1 MCVPPHVS
9 PPQKVTA
16 LCLYPALL
24 AEPSIPEDAKDRARR
39 LLAACGGQSAGECP
53 VWGGTTHTHTE
64 GHSRHL
70 HVTPRPCPPPQPGA
84 YSASPGIELVRRDV
98 ARFLQRRDGV
108 PARPQDIFLSTGA
121 SDAIVVRGGGTRRPS
136 VSVTRCPPVPPS
148 PGWVPPVG
156 RSHGGHPQRD
166 LCAGFG
172 TGPGAGGCQGGGGGT
187 GGTMCPPAVPTPPR
201 GPCQRP
207 AALGAA
213 AAGLLPRR
221 PLAPRRPLPHAAPT
235 PSRCPHPHAVP
246 SPRCPL
252 PTPSCPIIVPL
263 PTTSRPHRC
272 PHDVSS
278 PALSPHPRPP
288 VPSLSPCP
296 RPP

>member
-1 MCVPPHVS
+1 MSGAEPCVCPPHVS
-9 PPQKVTA
+9 PPKVAA

-53 VWGGTTHTHTE
+53 VWGGGTHTGT
-64 GHSRHL
+64 L
-70 HVTPRPCPPPQPGA
+70 TTPPCHPPTVSPPPT
-84 YSASPGIELVRRDV
+84 RC
-98 ARFLQRRDGV
+98 LQRQPRHRAGAARRGAV
-108 PARPQDIFLSTGA
+108 PPAPR
-121 SDAIVVRGGGTRRPS
+121 RRPRQTPGHLPLHRGQRCHRGTGWGDTS
-136 VSVTRCPPVPPS
+136 AIHRCHPVSPPS

-187 GGTMCPPAVPTPPR
+187 GGTMCPPAVPAPPR
-201 GPCQRP
+201 GPCRRP

-213 AAGLLPRR
+213 AAGLFPRR
-221 PLAPRRPLPHAAPT
+221 PLAPRCPLPHAVPT

-263 PTTSRPHRC
+263 PTTSCPHRC
-272 PHDVSS
+272 PQEGFG
-278 PALSPHPRPP
+278 PTLSPHPRPP
-288 VPSLSPCP
+288 VPSLSPSP